1 MTKITERDLE
11 KLGFQREL
19 VSTEESGT
27 DPFYYFVREFPDSK
41 GKDHSR
47 FSLITNASDERVGD
61 EWDVSIFDY
70 SLTTKSLETLEKL
83 LDVLEDMQG
92 RNVKC

>member
-1 MTKITERDLE
+1 MKRITEKDLE

-19 VSTEESGT
+19 VSAEESGGDT
-27 DPFYYFVREFPDSK
+27 FYYFVRHFADSV
-41 GKDHSR
+41 GKDWSP

-61 EWDVSIFDY
+61 EWDVSIFKY

-83 LDVLEDMQG
+83 IDVLEDMQG

>member
-1 MTKITERDLE
+1 MKITERDLE

-27 DPFYYFVREFPDSK
+27 DSFYYFVREFPDSR
-41 GKDHSR
+41 GNDHSP
-47 FSLITNASDERVGD
+47 FSLISNASDERLGD
-61 EWDVSIFDY
+61 EWNVSVFDY

-83 LDVLEDMQG
+83 IDILEDMQG